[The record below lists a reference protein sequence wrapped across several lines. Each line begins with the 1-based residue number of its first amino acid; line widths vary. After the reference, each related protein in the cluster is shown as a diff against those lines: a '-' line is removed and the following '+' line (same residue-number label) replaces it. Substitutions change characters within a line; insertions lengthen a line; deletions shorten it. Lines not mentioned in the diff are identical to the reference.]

1 MEWERREHQDQR
13 SLGGLFFL
21 FSDEIRDLDLKA
33 ALQQIFSFFLE
44 LFQTKNKW
52 EKSAVL
58 SQVQQWI
65 SSLPSYIKAL
75 MPKLSCET

>member
-1 MEWERREHQDQR
+1 
-13 SLGGLFFL
+13 
-21 FSDEIRDLDLKA
+21 A
-33 ALQQIFSFFLE
+33 AFQQIFAFFLE
-44 LFQTKNKW
+44 LSQTKNKR
-52 EKSAVL
+52 EKSAIL